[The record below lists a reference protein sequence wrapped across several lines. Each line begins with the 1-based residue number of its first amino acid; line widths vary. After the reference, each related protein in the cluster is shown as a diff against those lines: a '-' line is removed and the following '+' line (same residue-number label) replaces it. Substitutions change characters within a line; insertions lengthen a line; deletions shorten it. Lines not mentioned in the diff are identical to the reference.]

1 MTHLEPTAELSKE
14 QLIAIVADLKLR
26 LSKIDLE
33 NLAPKSIVQPE
44 TLTPLAQNFLK
55 ALESVNI
62 FDAHLDEIEVSIA
75 NAIAEYCRIGLTPQ
89 DIVIHLLHRI

>member
-1 MTHLEPTAELSKE
+1 MPHYPTKTMTKPEPTPELSKE
-14 QLIAIVADLKLR
+14 ELIAIVADLQAR

-44 TLTPLAQNFLK
+44 TLPPLAQNFLK

-62 FDAHLDEIEVSIA
+62 FD
-75 NAIAEYCRIGLTPQ
+75 EYFKVRNQ
-89 DIVIHLLHRI
+89 RA